1 MANDITGINSSRSQQ
16 AGDRTAVGAK
26 KDSSDSSQS
35 SSSTS
40 SPSRD
45 KLSLTDT
52 AGRLKALEHQLAQ
65 QPEIN
70 KTRVDEVQNKLSNGD
85 YEVNPE
91 RVADKMMAFESAIQD
106 KK

>member
-16 AGDRTAVGAK
+16 SGDRNTVGAK
-26 KDSSDSSQS
+26 KDSAKSSES
-35 SSSTS
+35 PAA
-40 SPSRD
+40 SPSHPTD

-70 KTRVDEVQNKLSNGD
+70 KNRVDEVQSALTNGD
-85 YEVNPE
+85 YKVDAE
-91 RVADKMMAFESAIQD
+91 RVADKMLAFESAMQD